1 MASSC
6 RFVVANNYFS
16 LNELL
21 AFKSSEPWL
30 KDIQDFLRE
39 WLNEK
44 PHILALTSG
53 STGKPK
59 SILLSKK
66 AMKSSAQLTNNFF
79 SLNKNSKALLCL
91 SCRYIAGKMMLVRAL
106 EGNYTLFM
114 EEPSSSI
121 LNIHTDLI
129 DFAALVPMQVEE
141 SFDKLKQI
149 ASVLVG
155 GASLKTELE
164 KKIQACSSRVFQSFG
179 MTETVSH
186 IALRSV
192 NGSDKTS
199 SYHCL
204 PNILVE
210 KDQRNCLRIIA
221 PILLDEKLQTN
232 DVVELVSPS
241 EFVWKGRA
249 DFVINSGG
257 IKYFPEQIEAKL
269 SDQIELPFFIS
280 SLPDER
286 LGEKIIFVIESKHP
300 NEALKLSIQNTL
312 KILTSFEHPKAVYFL
327 DSFVYNNAKLLR
339 LKTIERLKSQI
350 SKQA

>member
-6 RFVVANNYFS
+6 CFVVANNYFS

-30 KDIQDFLRE
+30 IDIQDFLRN
-39 WLNEK
+39 WLDDD
-44 PHILALTSG
+44 PDVLAHSSG
-53 STGKPK
+53 STGEPK

-66 AMKSSAQLTNNFF
+66 AMKASAQLTNNFF
-79 SLNKNSKALLCL
+79 SLNQNSKALLCL

-106 EGNYTLFM
+106 EGAYTLFL
-114 EEPSSSI
+114 EEPSSCI
-121 LNIHTDLI
+121 LQENHETF

-141 SFDKLKQI
+141 SFDKLKNI
-149 ASVLVG
+149 SRILVG

-164 KKIQACSSRVFQSFG
+164 KKIQNCPSRVYQSFG

-186 IALRSV
+186 IALRAV
-192 NGSDKTS
+192 NGSNKTS
-199 SYHCL
+199 TYHCL
-204 PNILVE
+204 PNIVVE
-210 KDQRNCLRIIA
+210 QDKRNCLRIFA
-221 PILLDEKLQTN
+221 PMLLN
-232 DVVELVSPS
+232 
-241 EFVWKGRA
+241 
-249 DFVINSGG
+249 
-257 IKYFPEQIEAKL
+257 
-269 SDQIELPFFIS
+269 
-280 SLPDER
+280 
-286 LGEKIIFVIESKHP
+286 HP

>member
-53 STGKPK
+53 STGEPK

-66 AMKSSAQLTNNFF
+66 AMKASAQLTNNFF

-91 SCRYIAGKMMLVRAL
+91 SSRYIAGKMMLVRAL

-121 LNIHTDLI
+121 LNVYTDLI
-129 DFAALVPMQVEE
+129 DFAALVPLQVEE

-164 KKIQACSSRVFQSFG
+164 KKLQACSSRVFQSFG

-186 IALRSV
+186 IALREV
-192 NGSDKTS
+192 NGSNKTR

-204 PNILVE
+204 PNIEVE
-210 KDQRNCLRIIA
+210 KDERNCLRIIA
-221 PILLDEKLQTN
+221 PMLLEEKLQTN

-241 EFVWKGRA
+241 EFVWKGRV

-257 IKYFPEQIEAKL
+257 IKLFPEQIEAKL
-269 SDQIELPFFIS
+269 SDSIDLPFFIS
-280 SLPDER
+280 SLADDR
-286 LGEKIIFVIESKHP
+286 LGERVILVCESVKH
-300 NEALKLSIQNTL
+300 NNALKLSIENVFKTL
-312 KILTSFEHPKAVYFL
+312 SPYERPKATYFL
-327 DSFVYNNAKLLR
+327 DSFEYNNAKLLR
-339 LKTIERLKSQI
+339 SKTIEKLK
-350 SKQA
+350 KHLNK